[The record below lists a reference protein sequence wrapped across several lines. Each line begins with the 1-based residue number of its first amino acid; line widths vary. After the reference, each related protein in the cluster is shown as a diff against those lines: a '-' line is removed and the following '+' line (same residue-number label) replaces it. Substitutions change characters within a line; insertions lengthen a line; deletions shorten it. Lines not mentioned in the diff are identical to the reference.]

1 MSEIGPLRFDHCLWF
16 LCILKTQKTGI
27 KYLEIL
33 HLIKQWNPKY
43 IYGTAQIIQQTMLNI
58 VKGPEQAS
66 LQRRNI
72 HGQEIWKYMQYN

>member
-1 MSEIGPLRFDHCLWF
+1 MVFVYF
-16 LCILKTQKTGI
+16 K
-27 KYLEIL
+27 
-33 HLIKQWNPKY
+33 NPKDWDKIFGNSAFDKAVKPNIY